1 MREFFFPAHGD
12 SKTGHA
18 ENDTLMRFKKIN
30 SKTISCYI
38 TQDDM
43 REVGIRL
50 DDIFERRTK
59 AIEFIRGVIS
69 KASEAESL
77 KLDGDYTSMRITVL
91 PDKSVC
97 LTLSSDAN
105 DTPEAQVLQ
114 QNAQNVYI
122 YKFKSMADLIRCCRH
137 IAEGTEMFT
146 SLYEDPETAE
156 YYLLIRRLEHS
167 GKDYERLVLSVN
179 EFGELMPSSESR
191 AAWLQEHMKCLI
203 PENVIETLAR
213 L

>member
-1 MREFFFPAHGD
+1 
-12 SKTGHA
+12 
-18 ENDTLMRFKKIN
+18 MRFKRIN

-43 REVGIRL
+43 KEVGIRI
-50 DDIFERRTK
+50 DDIFERRKK
-59 AIEFIRGVIS
+59 AVDFIRGIIS

-91 PDKSVC
+91 PDKSLC

-122 YKFKSMADLIRCCRH
+122 YRFESMADLIRCCRH

-146 SLYEDPETAE
+146 ALYQDPDTQE

-179 EFGELMPSSESR
+179 EFAQLMPSSESR
-191 AAWLQEHMKCLI
+191 AAWLAEHMKCLI
-203 PENVIETLAR
+203 EENVIEVLTAL
-213 L
+213 